1 MPLCRL
7 SGRLEQLLGLVRHSH
22 IGGCEN
28 ITVLPVCPP
37 FSMKVDRLTFLE
49 AIGGTFANPADTM
62 PSVFSPDGIFAK
74 FPYFLPNLVCAGLLF
89 VSMVLAYFLLKETHP
104 DLQPEAV
111 STLRD
116 NKAAET
122 PLMAT
127 AGSTA
132 HACAD
137 LRAESYGTF
146 NDVDMHEDEEWTVK
160 GDGSSRPSSISSSSD
175 SSAIFNKR
183 VTMLII
189 ALGIF
194 TYHSMTYDHL
204 LPIFLQDKVV
214 NDVLD
219 SPFNVPGGLGL
230 STQTVGIIMS
240 VNGIIA
246 LVVQAVIFPLFTS
259 WLGVWNVFV
268 MVTILHPI
276 AYFIVPFL
284 AFLPKN
290 LVFPG
295 IYACL
300 TVRNFLSI
308 LAYPVLLILIKQVS
322 PALALGRI
330 NGLAASA
337 GAGCRTIAPPIA
349 GMLYSVGSKIGF
361 TGVAWWGSCLVAI
374 FGVIQL
380 WFMNGKK
387 NTSVSVKSA
396 APCINS
402 AIYPTDDGL
411 PKDNVVHIVVEEP
424 ESEAETV

>member
-1 MPLCRL
+1 
-7 SGRLEQLLGLVRHSH
+7 
-22 IGGCEN
+22 
-28 ITVLPVCPP
+28 
-37 FSMKVDRLTFLE
+37 
-49 AIGGTFANPADTM
+49 M
-62 PSVFSPDGIFAK
+62 PSLFSPDGIFAK
-74 FPYFLPNLVCAGLLF
+74 FPYFLPNLICAGLLF
-89 VSMVLAYFLLKETHP
+89 ISIVLAYALLNETHP
-104 DLQPEAV
+104 DLQPRTV
-111 STLRD
+111 SARRD
-116 NKAAET
+116 SQAAET

-132 HACAD
+132 HAGAD

-160 GDGSSRPSSISSSSD
+160 GDGSSRPSSFSSASD
-175 SSAIFNKR
+175 SKEIFSKR

-204 LPIFLQDKVV
+204 LPIFLQDKAIK
-214 NDVLD
+214 DIGD
-219 SPFNVPGGLGL
+219 SPFDIPGGLGL

-246 LVVQAVIFPLFTS
+246 LVIQGVIFPIFTS

-268 MVTILHPI
+268 MVTILHPV

-290 LVFPG
+290 LLYPG
-295 IYACL
+295 IYTCL

-308 LAYPVLLILIKQVS
+308 LDYPVLLILIKQVS
-322 PALALGRI
+322 PTSALGKI

-337 GAGCRTIAPPIA
+337 GAACRTIAPPIA
-349 GMLYSVGSKIGF
+349 GLLYSVGSRIGF

-374 FGVIQL
+374 FGALQL
-380 WFMNGKK
+380 WFMKGKK

-402 AIYPTDDGL
+402 AIRHSTDDGVS
-411 PKDNVVHIVVEEP
+411 KDNVIHILVEDP
-424 ESEAETV
+424 ESEAENV